1 MSQPCTFPVRLRTR
15 GESKTSMLAKFAD
28 IVDAINFAHA
38 KSHGQYNSPKLTL
51 IVYNFDGKVFRKYR
65 EGELA

>member
-1 MSQPCTFPVRLRTR
+1 
-15 GESKTSMLAKFAD
+15 MLAKFAD